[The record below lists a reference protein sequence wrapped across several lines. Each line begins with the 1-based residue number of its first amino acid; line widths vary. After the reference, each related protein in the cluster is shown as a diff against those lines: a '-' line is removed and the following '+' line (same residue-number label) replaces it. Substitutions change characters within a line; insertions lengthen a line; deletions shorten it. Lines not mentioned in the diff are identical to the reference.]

1 MSAARGRQEIAAAE
15 AEQACVLFEWATAPG
30 WSVARVAEHT
40 GLVELTS
47 RPRFGERVA
56 QPVTVRFV
64 PGPAGRRMGRWRAV
78 TGDAGAS
85 NVASRRALATSRAPT
100 LATRPTLRP

>member
-40 GLVELTS
+40 GLVE
-47 RPRFGERVA
+47 RD
-56 QPVTVRFV
+56 VTAAVRR
-64 PGPAGRRMGRWRAV
+64 AGRTAGNSVLRARPGRQTDGPTAG
-78 TGDAGAS
+78 GD
-85 NVASRRALATSRAPT
+85 R
-100 LATRPTLRP
+100 